1 MMSHPALDTGPARLP
16 GTHFLWVDHFAS
28 RDELRFAI
36 HDDEHMVGAAVHL
49 GATLHTA
56 VGDDDQPFILDDTRA
71 LNEGGRNLAVVN
83 VVDGRRKPCGHSHGY
98 EGGIRKDGGECEREF
113 HEGSPYE
120 LTQWTVNPDIQGRNG
135 SPQARYPYGYP

>member
-1 MMSHPALDTGPARLP
+1 MMSHPALDTSPARLP

-83 VVDGRRKPCGHSHGY
+83 VVDSRWETKT
-98 EGGIRKDGGECEREF
+98 GGGVEVHRVIADRAGFRGVFPLVRGPSGD
-113 HEGSPYE
+113 
-120 LTQWTVNPDIQGRNG
+120 RNHVALG
-135 SPQARYPYGYP
+135 